1 METLEEILLPKSPIF
16 KKTTIKSLLTERMK
30 RDHPTFKFLTYATG
44 VFHFQRKRSF
54 RNREIK
60 EALHLVFSTEDH
72 SMRASISSRLN
83 PVHTLTP
90 VYNSGFIN
98 PHVDMLAIRKGN
110 TVYPGNDTAYYCD
123 DDEESLIAMI
133 DQVIAD
139 VGSAAVPWFGNR
151 WNDLQTNRLVN
162 SGLDI
167 IAAWDHDKTMLRN
180 EIRIQ
185 LRRAKL
191 VARNVRHPMCT
202 GLKNK
207 LLAIPGQT
215 PEAYYEIPRLA
226 FELIELYCGCHIIS

>member
-1 METLEEILLPKSPIF
+1 METEEIFLPKPPIF
-16 KKTTIKSLLTERMK
+16 KKTAIKSLLTERMK
-30 RDHPTFKFLTYATG
+30 RDHPTFKFLTYTTG

-60 EALHLVFSTEDH
+60 EALHLVFSAEDY
-72 SMRASISSRLN
+72 SMHASISSRLN

-98 PHVDMLAIRKGN
+98 PHVDMLAIQN
-110 TVYPGNDTAYYCD
+110 SNNVYPTNDTAYHCD
-123 DDEESLIAMI
+123 DDQESLTAMI

-139 VGSAAVPWFGNR
+139 FGNAAVPWLENR
-151 WNDLQTNRLVN
+151 WTDLQTNQLVN

-167 IAAWDHDKTMLRN
+167 IDAWDLDKTMLRN

-191 VARNVRHPMCT
+191 VARNVRHPVCT
-202 GLKNK
+202 GLRNK
-207 LLAIPGQT
+207 LLAIPDQT
-215 PEAYYEIPRLA
+215 SEAYHEIPRLA

>member
-1 METLEEILLPKSPIF
+1 METELLLLPKPTLF

-30 RDHPTFKFLTYATG
+30 RDHPGFKFLTYATG
-44 VFHFQRKRSF
+44 VFHFQRKRTF

-60 EALHLVFSTEDH
+60 EALHLVFSADDQT
-72 SMRASISSRLN
+72 MRASISSRMN

-98 PHVDMLAIRKGN
+98 PHVDMLATRNGSN
-110 TVYPGNDTAYYCD
+110 VFPTSDTAYHCD
-123 DDEESLIAMI
+123 DDNDSLVAMI

-139 VGSAAVPWFGNR
+139 FGRAAIPWFENR
-151 WNDLQTNRLVN
+151 WNDLQTNALVN
-162 SGLDI
+162 IGLDT
-167 IAAWDHDKTMLRN
+167 IAAWDLDKTMLRN

-191 VARNVRHPMCT
+191 VARNIRHPMCT
-202 GLKNK
+202 ALKGK

-215 PEAYYEIPRLA
+215 PEAYHEIPRLA